1 MTVSNPFL
9 PGFRERYTEVRG
21 TRLRWFEAGNGTRVA
36 LLHGF
41 GGAAAN
47 WALVA
52 PALAERCRVLVPEL
66 PGHGGSSA
74 LPAPPERL
82 DPYADRMAAL
92 LDGPAVLVG
101 HSLGAVVAL
110 RLALR
115 HPDLVR
121 GLVLTA
127 PAGIV
132 SGTRR
137 TERALTL
144 VSLVQ
149 PGKRISPLS
158 RAFAHNA
165 LLRRLAFGL
174 VGVADPRAL
183 DPVAAEGFLAGSAL
197 HTDVRA
203 AGDAL
208 VRTDPRVDLEH
219 VGCPALIVHGA
230 RDVQVPLRDGF
241 EYARRLRAP
250 LRVIADCGHLL
261 IGERP
266 RAVVDAIVDFLNRI
280 PESSVPTTARRSQ
293 NAPDEFGP
301 VQGAALPRRR

>member
-1 MTVSNPFL
+1 MTAGNPFL
-9 PGFRERYTEVRG
+9 PGFREHHTEVRG
-21 TRLRWFEAGNGTRVA
+21 TRLRWFEAGSGTCVA

-41 GGAAAN
+41 GGAASN

-52 PALAERCRVLVPEL
+52 PPLAERWRVLVPEL

-92 LDGPAVLVG
+92 LDGPVVLVG

-110 RLALR
+110 RMALR

-121 GLVLTA
+121 GLVLTGS
-127 PAGIV
+127 AGIG
-132 SGTRR
+132 SGTRSSQ
-137 TERALTL
+137 RAITL
-144 VSLVQ
+144 LSLLQ
-149 PGKRISPLS
+149 PAKRISPLR

-165 LLRRLAFGL
+165 LLRRVAFGL
-174 VGVADPRAL
+174 FSVADPRAL
-183 DPVAAEGFLAGSAL
+183 DPLAAEAFLAGSAL

-208 VRTDPRVDLEH
+208 VRTDPLVDLEH
-219 VGCPALIVHGA
+219 VRGPAFVVHGA
-230 RDVQVPLRDGF
+230 RDRQVPLRDGL
-241 EYARRLRAP
+241 EYARRLNAP

-266 RAVVDAIVDFLNRI
+266 RAVVDAICDFLDGI
-280 PESSVPTTARRSQ
+280 GEI
-293 NAPDEFGP
+293 EELP
-301 VQGAALPRRR
+301 VERELVR